1 MSKYTASIGSK
12 LDWRQKELW
21 DKICE
26 YRGQKSAEYL
36 RQLVLA
42 EIERVQSTKR
52 YVKWLEK
59 REGKAKQ

>member
-1 MSKYTASIGSK
+1 MSKYSASIGSK

-21 DKICE
+21 DLVCD
-26 YRGQKSAEYL
+26 YRGVKSAEYI

-52 YVKWLEK
+52 YVKWLET
-59 REGKAKQ
+59 REDKGA